1 MRFITRLLLN
11 LYFIPAKFVL
21 AITILLLILD
31 FAFARICDGYSSP
44 IVKSEGIRG
53 VLFILLTS
61 YFAWP
66 YYLWVVFKHKK

>member
-1 MRFITRLLLN
+1 MRFLIRLLLS
-11 LYFIPAKFVL
+11 LYFILAKFVL

-31 FAFARICDGYSSP
+31 LAFAQIQDGYSSP

-53 VLFILLTS
+53 VIFILLTS

-66 YYLWVVFKHKK
+66 YYLWVVLKRKK